1 MAKSAT
7 GALAPLCCTFPALP
21 RITLEASIDMADI
34 KKLGKYDITGVLGKG
49 GMGTV
54 YQGYDPIIERVVALK
69 TIRKELLEDGQGEGM
84 VERFKNEARA
94 AGRLNHPGIVAIYDY
109 GEDEDVSFIAMEYV
123 NGCGLNEFFKQH
135 KEIPLGDVVV
145 SIMLQLLA
153 ALDYAHEQGVVHRDV
168 KAANLLITSD
178 GKLKITDFG
187 IARLDTSHLTLV
199 GSIIG
204 TPNSM
209 APEQFLGLM
218 ADRRS
223 DVFSAGVVFYEMLTG
238 QRPFVGTMES
248 MASKVCYEVEA
259 PPSSIKPDLP
269 PAFDIV
275 SAKSLTKLQDDRYA
289 SARHFS
295 EAIQQAYEG
304 SFQSP
309 ASLTIS
315 DQTVMLTA
323 QAVQASIAA
332 MKARANRASTPSPGQ
347 SSSAGQSSAAGQSM
361 ITSWHESTLRDVER
375 QLAAH
380 IGPMAKIIV
389 RKAAASTADV
399 NELYTLL
406 ADNLD
411 TEVARREF
419 LGGMT
424 RLGVTPSPT
433 GSSPGGTRVL
443 NNTKVVG
450 NIEPIPQQTIDLA
463 SRQLAKYVGPIA
475 SVMVK
480 KAARQ
485 ATSLKVFYSLLA
497 DNLPNP
503 SERDKFLKEIGPH

>member
-1 MAKSAT
+1 
-7 GALAPLCCTFPALP
+7 
-21 RITLEASIDMADI
+21 MADI
-34 KKLGKYDITGVLGKG
+34 DRLGKYNITGVLGKG

-109 GEDEDVSFIAMEYV
+109 GEDQDVSFIAMEYV
-123 NGCGLNEFFKQH
+123 SGCGLNEFLKQH
-135 KEIPLGDVVV
+135 KEIPLGDVV

-153 ALDYAHEQGVVHRDV
+153 ALDYAHEQGVIHRDI

-178 GKLKITDFG
+178 GKLKVTDFG
-187 IARLDTSHLTLV
+187 IARLDTSNLTLV

-209 APEQFLGLM
+209 APEQFMGLQT
-218 ADRRS
+218 DRRS
-223 DVFSAGVVFYEMLTG
+223 DVFSAGVVFYEMLAG
-238 QRPFVGTMES
+238 QRPFVGNMES

-259 PPSSIKPDLP
+259 PPSSVKSDVP

-275 SAKSLTKLQDDRYA
+275 SAKALTKLQDDRFA

-323 QAVQASIAA
+323 QAVQASLAA
-332 MKARANRASTPSPGQ
+332 MKARAARAMSPPTPGQ
-347 SSSAGQSSAAGQSM
+347 SSSAGQSSVAGQSM
-361 ITSWHESTLRDVER
+361 ITNWHESTLKDVER
-375 QLAAH
+375 QLAVH

-399 NELYTLL
+399 NELYTML
-406 ADNLD
+406 ASNLD
-411 TEVARREF
+411 SEGARREF
-419 LGGMT
+419 LGGIT
-424 RLGVTPSPT
+424 RLGVTPAPT
-433 GSSPGGTRVL
+433 GVHTAGGTRVL
-443 NNTKVVG
+443 TNTKVAG
-450 NIEPIPQQTIDLA
+450 NVEPLPQQTIDLA
-463 SRQLAKYVGPIA
+463 SRQLAKYLGPIA

-480 KAARQ
+480 KAARE
-485 ATSLKVFYSLLA
+485 ATSVRVFYSLLA
-497 DNLPNP
+497 DNLTNP
-503 SERDKFLKEIGPH
+503 AERDKFLKDVGSH

>member
-1 MAKSAT
+1 
-7 GALAPLCCTFPALP
+7 
-21 RITLEASIDMADI
+21 MADI
-34 KKLGKYDITGVLGKG
+34 KKLGKYEITGVLGKG

-54 YQGYDPIIERVVALK
+54 YQGVDPIIERTVALK

-123 NGCGLNEFFKQH
+123 NGCGLNEFFRENNK
-135 KEIPLGDVVV
+135 KIPLGDVI

-153 ALDYAHEQGVVHRDV
+153 ALDYAHEQGVIHRDV

-187 IARLDTSHLTLV
+187 IARLDTSNLTMV

-209 APEQFLGLM
+209 APEQFMGLL

-238 QRPFVGTMES
+238 QRPFVGNMES

-259 PPSSIKPDLP
+259 PPSSINPDLP
-269 PAFDIV
+269 HAFDVV
-275 SAKSLTKLQDDRYA
+275 SAKSLTKLQDDRYPT
-289 SARHFS
+289 ARHFS
-295 EAIQQAYEG
+295 EAIQKAYEG
-304 SFQSP
+304 TFQSP
-309 ASLTIS
+309 ASMTVS
-315 DQTVMLTA
+315 DQTVVLTA
-323 QAVQASIAA
+323 QAVQANMAA
-332 MKARANRASTPSPGQ
+332 MRAKAERAAASRSGAGPGQ
-347 SSSAGQSSAAGQSM
+347 QTSAPAPGTQSM
-361 ITSWHESTLRDVER
+361 ITSWHENTLKDVER

-389 RKAAASTADV
+389 RKAASATADV
-399 NELYTLL
+399 HELYTML
-406 ADNLD
+406 ATNLD
-411 TEVARREF
+411 SEGARREF
-419 LGGMT
+419 LGGLT
-424 RLGVTPSPT
+424 RLGVTPPPT
-433 GSSPGGTRVL
+433 GAGSGTGGTRVL
-443 NNTKVVG
+443 TNTKLAG
-450 NIEPIPQQTIDLA
+450 SIEPLSQQTIDTA
-463 SRQLAKYVGPIA
+463 SRQLAKYIGPIA

-485 ATSLKVFYSLLA
+485 ATSTQVFYALLA
-497 DNLPNP
+497 DNITNLGDR
-503 SERDKFLKEIGPH
+503 EKFFKDVGA

>member
-1 MAKSAT
+1 
-7 GALAPLCCTFPALP
+7 
-21 RITLEASIDMADI
+21 MADI
-34 KKLGKYDITGVLGKG
+34 KKLGKYEITGVLGKG

-54 YQGYDPIIERVVALK
+54 YQGIDPVIERTVALK

-123 NGCGLNEFFKQH
+123 NGCGLNEFFREHNKN
-135 KEIPLGDVVV
+135 IPLGDVV

-153 ALDYAHEQGVVHRDV
+153 ALDYAHEQGVIHRDI

-187 IARLDTSHLTLV
+187 IARLDTSNLTLV

-209 APEQFLGLM
+209 APEQFMGLQT
-218 ADRRS
+218 DRRS

-238 QRPFVGTMES
+238 QRPFVGSMET

-259 PPSSIKPDLP
+259 PPSTLNPDLP
-269 PAFDIV
+269 LAFDMV

-289 SARHFS
+289 TARHFS
-295 EAIQQAYEG
+295 DAIQRAYEG
-304 SFQSP
+304 TFQSP
-309 ASLTIS
+309 ASMTMS
-315 DQTVMLTA
+315 DQTVVLTA
-323 QAVQASIAA
+323 QAVQASMAA
-332 MKARANRASTPSPGQ
+332 MRAKAERAAIRSAQSGQQTNAPAPGT
-347 SSSAGQSSAAGQSM
+347 QSM
-361 ITSWHESTLRDVER
+361 ITSWHESTLKDVER

-389 RKAAASTADV
+389 RKAASSTADV
-399 NELYTLL
+399 HELYTML
-406 ADNLD
+406 ANNLD

-419 LGGMT
+419 LGGLT
-424 RLGVTPSPT
+424 RLGVTPPPT
-433 GSSPGGTRVL
+433 GSGSGVGGTRVL
-443 NNTKVVG
+443 TNTNLAG
-450 NIEPIPQQTIDLA
+450 NIAPLSQQTIDLA
-463 SRQLAKYVGPIA
+463 SRQLAKYIGPIA

-485 ATSLKVFYSLLA
+485 ATSTQVFYALLA
-497 DNLPNP
+497 DNITNLGD
-503 SERDKFLKEIGPH
+503 RQKFLKDVGA

>member
-1 MAKSAT
+1 MAEFGKT
-7 GALAPLCCTFPALP
+7 G
-21 RITLEASIDMADI
+21 D
-34 KKLGKYDITGVLGKG
+34 KLGKYEITGVLGRG

-54 YQGYDPIIERVVALK
+54 YQGYDPIIQRVVALK
-69 TIRKELLEDGQGEGM
+69 TIRKELLEEDQGEGM

-109 GEDEDVSFIAMEYV
+109 GEDKDVSFIAMEYV
-123 NGCGLNEFFKQH
+123 NGCGLNEFFRAH
-135 KEIPLGDVVV
+135 KDIPLGDVV

-153 ALDYAHEQGVVHRDV
+153 ALDYAHEQGVIHRDV

-187 IARLDTSHLTLV
+187 IARLDTSHLTMV

-209 APEQFLGLM
+209 APEQFMGQP

-223 DVFSAGVVFYEMLTG
+223 DVFSAGVIFYEMLAG

-259 PPSSIKPDLP
+259 PPSSLKPDLP

-275 SAKSLTKLQDDRYA
+275 SAKSLTKLQEDRYA
-289 SARHFS
+289 TARHFS

-323 QAVQASIAA
+323 QAVQASMAA
-332 MKARANRASTPSPGQ
+332 MKAKAARALATPAPGQ
-347 SSSAGQSSAAGQSM
+347 GSSAGQSSTAGQSM
-361 ITSWHESTLRDVER
+361 ITNWQESTLKDVER
-375 QLAAH
+375 QLAVH

-406 ADNLD
+406 ASNLD
-411 TEVARREF
+411 SEGARRQF

-424 RLGVTPSPT
+424 RLGV
-433 GSSPGGTRVL
+433 
-443 NNTKVVG
+443 
-450 NIEPIPQQTIDLA
+450 
-463 SRQLAKYVGPIA
+463 
-475 SVMVK
+475 
-480 KAARQ
+480 
-485 ATSLKVFYSLLA
+485 
-497 DNLPNP
+497 
-503 SERDKFLKEIGPH
+503 